1 MVSTPRV
8 PVSWGEL
15 LDKITILDIKRER
28 LGDGPGRA
36 NVVREHALLI
46 EAAREIMDTPSL
58 APMIERLR
66 RVNETLWDV
75 EDAIREQEAE
85 ARFGP
90 RFVALARS
98 VYQTNDTRAAIK
110 REINRLLECEL
121 VEEKSYAG
129 APRVASAPSPVVI
142 GLAR

>member
-1 MVSTPRV
+1 MATVPSV

-28 LGDGPGRA
+28 LPQGAALA
-36 NVVREHALLI
+36 NVEKEHALLTA
-46 EAAREIMDTPSL
+46 AARDVLSSPL
-58 APMIERLR
+58 VAPLIERLK

-110 REINRLLECEL
+110 REINMLLDCEL
-121 VEEKSYAG
+121 VEEKSYADM
-129 APRVASAPSPVVI
+129 AARPVTPTLVA
-142 GLAR
+142 ARAG